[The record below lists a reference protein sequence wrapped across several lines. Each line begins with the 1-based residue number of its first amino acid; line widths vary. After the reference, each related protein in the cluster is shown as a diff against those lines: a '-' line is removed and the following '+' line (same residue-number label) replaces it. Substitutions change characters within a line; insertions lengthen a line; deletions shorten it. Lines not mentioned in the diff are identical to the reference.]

1 MKRELESFAQG
12 ADWLLDWWR
21 KLRATL
27 AVDGRWDD
35 FEVFVSI
42 ALLGRY
48 ADECLDD
55 PELTEVCI
63 AAQATFG
70 PVWNLSLIFTQVG
83 ALQEQRMTAQER
95 VLTFNNSP
103 LTDPV
108 AAVAF
113 LNAFVTRQIDRLTAL
128 KSEELDDLAAL
139 DRDEAIARAHFD
151 ATPTGAALR
160 RSEAACAAE
169 FHRSLRA
176 LEKLQS
182 TPRRNEANAEPLIEQ
197 EVVSEPPSNI
207 APLCEPSPVA
217 AAPLETVSTPAE
229 PDSETEAP
237 DAPASPM
244 TPDELR
250 NEPAIDVQPS
260 VEVVSHHLVE
270 AGVRDDLSGSNRAPS
285 RPTAAPERRF
295 QRIGEPILTQ

>member
-1 MKRELESFAQG
+1 MGLMRNSLHARRRGQRLSRRGWRIGTKNINRRGLGKWRCFEQAAQAAWKLRQFAKVQEAAEAKRVRHAASRFEREERERAERLGKRLLAPAFASAQNRRTGTKPKTSECPPALKRELESFAQG

-169 FHRSLRA
+169 LHRSLR
-176 LEKLQS
+176 
-182 TPRRNEANAEPLIEQ
+182 P
-197 EVVSEPPSNI
+197 
-207 APLCEPSPVA
+207 
-217 AAPLETVSTPAE
+217 
-229 PDSETEAP
+229 
-237 DAPASPM
+237 
-244 TPDELR
+244 LR
-250 NEPAIDVQPS
+250 NSNPPPA
-260 VEVVSHHLVE
+260 
-270 AGVRDDLSGSNRAPS
+270 GTK
-285 RPTAAPERRF
+285 PTRN
-295 QRIGEPILTQ
+295 L